1 MLQLC
6 SVSNSLSHA
15 HIENKLRGIFFKKK
29 LPSSLFIASK
39 CIQRVLCVC
48 IVNHNHG
55 YTTYNELVPKNGTY
69 RHDMVTTG
77 FHGEEERKHKKK
89 R

>member
-55 YTTYNELVPKNGTY
+55 YTTVAP
-69 RHDMVTTG
+69 DMVLSMG
-77 FHGEEERKHKKK
+77 QIELNFVFMLN
-89 R
+89 